1 MRGCRPLDDSEVSAA
16 IAAIDGPHQ
25 RRDKALFLVCLRAG
39 LRIEEAL
46 ALKVRDAWDGT
57 PLPYLNLPRRICKGK
72 WKGASLPLHKE
83 AAAAIADYLSI
94 ERPGALPGEPLF
106 LSRKR
111 NKMQPMDPSAGWRRF
126 KRIFSNAGI
135 RGGTL
140 ATHTGRKTF
149 CRRVH
154 NLTGH
159 DLIATAA
166 AMRSTVGSV
175 ISYLQA
181 DSSRVES
188 AILA

>member
-1 MRGCRPLDDSEVSAA
+1 MRGCRSLTDSEVAA
-16 IAAIDGPHQ
+16 ALSAIDGPHA
-25 RRDKALFLVCLRAG
+25 RRDKALFLVCVRAG

-46 ALKVRDAWDGT
+46 GLRIRDAWDGD
-57 PLPYLNLPRRICKGK
+57 PLPRIHLPRCICKGK
-72 WKGASLPLHKE
+72 WKGGSLPLHRE
-83 AAAAIADYLSI
+83 AAEAIAAYLNT
-94 ERPGALPGEPLF
+94 ERPGARADEPLF
-106 LSRKR
+106 LSRKSR
-111 NKMQPMDPSAGWRRF
+111 SMAPMDPSAGWRRF
-126 KRIFSNAGI
+126 KRIFSKAGI

-154 NLTGH
+154 DLTGH

-181 DSSRVES
+181 DSARVES